1 MYEYKNWREE
11 MEEVKDIVT
20 LVTGEQYVLGF
31 PSLRKIKKLSALLE
45 VDLFTEG
52 LKNVRYGAI
61 LQNENRL
68 MEIVNLCF
76 QEKVA
81 DEFLDTI
88 TPSDFDLIVTAFFFR
103 AKIASVRLAG
113 ELDVLRSI
121 TDYDTLLSRL
131 KDMNSTLPS
140 SQLQRDALIE

>member
-1 MYEYKNWREE
+1 

-20 LVTGEQYVLGF
+20 LGNGEQYELAF

-61 LQNENRL
+61 LQDESRV
-68 MEIVNLCF
+68 MEIVRLCF
-76 QEKVA
+76 RENVT
-81 DEFLDTI
+81 DEFLDNI

-121 TDYDTLLSRL
+121 TDSDSLLNRL

-140 SQLQRDALIE
+140 SQLQKDVRTE